1 MSQLSQLK
9 YTTNNIYLL
18 IDTAIKYSK
27 IYENNINILYL
38 KTFTIG
44 DQAKPAPA
52 YFDICGTHLTY
63 EKHIK

>member
-18 IDTAIKYSK
+18 IHTAIKYIK

-38 KTFTIG
+38 KTFTTE

-52 YFDICGTHLTY
+52 YFDICGTHLT
-63 EKHIK
+63 